1 MIARI
6 ALILAA
12 TFGLAAA
19 APTPAPVSVLYAG
32 SLVTPMEGAIKSAL
46 LTQGIVF
53 NGEPG
58 GSKKLRNYIRDGLR
72 TPDVFI
78 SVDPSL
84 IASLGDRVA
93 RATTFAHTTLG
104 IAWSD
109 KSPFAPQLDAMTA
122 DRIRYIL
129 ALPGLKLGRTDPQID
144 PKGRYSV
151 EALRDIGDAAL
162 AGADENPAQVFPEE
176 DLLARIDTGEIDA
189 GIFYQTEAVAR
200 HLHFLALPG
209 KAAMSDRISY
219 TLAIMRNAPHPT
231 QAAAFEQFILTGK
244 GKTILT
250 KAGLHYR

>member
-78 SVDPSL
+78 SVDP
-84 IASLGDRVA
+84 
-93 RATTFAHTTLG
+93 
-104 IAWSD
+104 
-109 KSPFAPQLDAMTA
+109 
-122 DRIRYIL
+122 
-129 ALPGLKLGRTDPQID
+129 
-144 PKGRYSV
+144 
-151 EALRDIGDAAL
+151 
-162 AGADENPAQVFPEE
+162 
-176 DLLARIDTGEIDA
+176 
-189 GIFYQTEAVAR
+189 
-200 HLHFLALPG
+200 
-209 KAAMSDRISY
+209 
-219 TLAIMRNAPHPT
+219 
-231 QAAAFEQFILTGK
+231 
-244 GKTILT
+244 
-250 KAGLHYR
+250 